1 MREFILLLIGLWIG
15 GFVGVG
21 VMCLMQV
28 DRCQRCPRR

>member
-1 MREFILLLIGLWIG
+1 MGFFIGLFVG

-28 DRCQRCPRR
+28 AGRNDDERH